1 LRYCLVLLL
10 LIAMSGCASQS
21 PPAFKPQI
29 AFLNHGFA
37 VLDQQT
43 ADAIEN
49 SAFLHQFANFTIR
62 TTDADGGEHWKGR
75 YLFGRQTYLELFGPI
90 DGGGNPGSTG
100 VALSP
105 DREGGLVTLKS
116 RLSELGVSSL
126 DSGQRT
132 RQLGSEQLPWF
143 AMVNPHDDPDA
154 LAVWGMEYLPGFMN
168 DPRNEKRPA
177 RGQDDV
183 ISRARALGDGYQQYF
198 VRDISAVEIAATERD
213 VSTVR
218 PIFVA
223 AGFIVDRQG
232 RQLIAHDGQ
241 ATVTLDIVAQQA
253 ASLRRID
260 FVLNRWSPRHI
271 EQLGHSKL
279 IVGPGLRAT
288 WIFDRPSDTP

>member
-1 LRYCLVLLL
+1 
-10 LIAMSGCASQS
+10 M
-21 PPAFKPQI
+21 
-29 AFLNHGFA
+29 
-37 VLDQQT
+37 
-43 ADAIEN
+43 
-49 SAFLHQFANFTIR
+49 
-62 TTDADGGEHWKGR
+62 
-75 YLFGRQTYLELFGPI
+75 
-90 DGGGNPGSTG
+90 
-100 VALSP
+100 ALSP
-105 DREGGLVTLKS
+105 DREGGLVALRS

-183 ISRARALGDGYQQYF
+183 ISRARALGDGYQQYL

-253 ASLRRID
+253 ASLRRVD

-288 WIFDRPSDTP
+288 WIFGRPSDTL